1 MNEPKAAELPIE
13 STLDIMDDTIEKVDG
28 RTREARTARVAQ
40 GDDVQAA
47 APSTRGGRRGPRSTQ
62 PRETARS
69 PSRGGAV
76 VQGRNGEEL
85 TRKRTSV
92 GDPFNIPDELIEPG
106 WEMQWIAQTVVG
118 NAEVVM
124 DQNLTML
131 ENGWRP
137 VPATR
142 FPGRFMPAGYTN
154 QIVRGGQGLYERP
167 KVLCEEARAED
178 VRIARQQMTD
188 RNDALKLSGVKNQL
202 PDGFDMGRRYR
213 GTGGDIRMS
222 IDRNL
227 DIPQPQHQL
236 ASSED

>member
-1 MNEPKAAELPIE
+1 MTNPSGDLPLE
-13 STLDIMDDTIEKVDG
+13 TTLDITDDTIEKVDG
-28 RTREARTARVAQ
+28 RTREARAARAAQ

-47 APSTRGGRRGPRSTQ
+47 APSARGGRRGPRSTQ

-69 PSRGGAV
+69 PSRGSAV

-92 GDPFNIPDELIEPG
+92 GDPFHIPDELIEPG
-106 WEMQWIAQTVVG
+106 WEMQWIAHSVVG

-124 DQNLTML
+124 DQNLSML
-131 ENGWRP
+131 ENGWRA

-142 FPGRFMPAGYTN
+142 FPGRFMPANATG
-154 QIVRGGQGLYERP
+154 QIIRGAQGLYERP
-167 KVLCEEARAED
+167 KQLCEEARAED
-178 VRIARQQMTD
+178 VRNAKQLISD

-202 PDGFDMGRRYR
+202 PDGFDMSRRYR

-236 ASSED
+236 ASSDE